1 MKPTAHG
8 IRIGAALALPISLA
22 AGTVALAAWLFASD
36 LRPAHHTPRTAGQVV
51 VLDDLYGGC
60 DCGAQSSLTPARDGK
75 TTAL

>member
-8 IRIGAALALPISLA
+8 IRIGAALALPIS
-22 AGTVALAAWLFASD
+22 LAAWLFASD